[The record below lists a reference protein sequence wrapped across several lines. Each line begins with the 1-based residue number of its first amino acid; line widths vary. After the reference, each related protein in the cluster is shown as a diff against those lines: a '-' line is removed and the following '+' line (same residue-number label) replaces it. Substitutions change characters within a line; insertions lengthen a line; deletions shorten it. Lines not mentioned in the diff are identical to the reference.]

1 MKCRACDKTIAADSR
16 FCRHC
21 GAKIPRPRSAKRG
34 AAASR
39 RKPRTV
45 PNTNEAP
52 DLYRDPEGEQSV
64 WAGRPSWRAYSG
76 MWLSWL
82 VASGGCLAAAA
93 RHAGG
98 GSDLVKIAWL
108 FVAGAAVAL
117 FIREALIVYGLNY
130 QLTTQRLFVHRG
142 IFTRITDQ
150 MELLR
155 VNDVRLKQGVVD
167 RLVNTGRLEV
177 FSTDESDET
186 LTLESIPAPAEVAE
200 ALRLHVRGVR
210 SKGMLAVEHV

>member
-1 MKCRACDKTIAADSR
+1 MKCRTCDKTIAADSR
-16 FCRHC
+16 FCKHC
-21 GAKIPRPRSAKRG
+21 GERIPRPRKPKRVTASSSAK
-34 AAASR
+34 SHDQSD
-39 RKPRTV
+39 TD
-45 PNTNEAP
+45 ESP
-52 DLYRDPEGEQSV
+52 DRYHDPEGEQSV

-76 MWLSWL
+76 AWLWWL
-82 VASGGCLAAAA
+82 VISGGCLAAAS
-93 RHAGG
+93 HYAGG
-98 GSDLVKIAWL
+98 GSDLVKITWL
-108 FVAGAAVAL
+108 FVGGAAVAL

-130 QLTTQRLFVHRG
+130 QLTTQRLIVHRG

-167 RLVNTGRLEV
+167 RLVDTGRLEV

-186 LTLESIPAPAEVAE
+186 LTLESIPTPTEVAE
-200 ALRLHVRGVR
+200 ALRRHVRGVR